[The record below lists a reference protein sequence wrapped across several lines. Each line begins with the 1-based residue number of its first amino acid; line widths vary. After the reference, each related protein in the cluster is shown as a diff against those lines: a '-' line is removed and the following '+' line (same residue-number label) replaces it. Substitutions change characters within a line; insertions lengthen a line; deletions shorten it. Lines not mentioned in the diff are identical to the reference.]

1 MEQQVSAACF
11 TDVSKQA
18 GISWEGYGL
27 GINIIDINKDGWK
40 DIYVSNDYLTGDLLY
55 INNRNGTFTNASKQY
70 FKHTSLN
77 GMGNDAADINND
89 GLVDLVETDMAA
101 EDNYR
106 YKMMMNS
113 VDYNWYVYTKYYD
126 YPFQTVR
133 NTLQLN
139 RGPQLKEGDSIGAP
153 VFSEIGYTVG
163 SLTPIGVGRHYSWTP
178 TRMVIKT

>member
-126 YPFQTVR
+126 YPFR
-133 NTLQLN
+133 RL
-139 RGPQLKEGDSIGAP
+139 
-153 VFSEIGYTVG
+153 EIRC
-163 SLTPIGVGRHYSWTP
+163 S
-178 TRMVIKT
+178 